1 MTVDV
6 YDKIYFKDEESRRFA
21 QMRKQYG
28 DRARSA
34 MQRAATSNV
43 SEWIDLRPHGE
54 DGGVTIHTT
63 KDFIAYF
70 NERFPRY
77 DGKERLPMIS
87 ERIAEGQRRR
97 AQMPAGANFFSA
109 CGEKSREKAV
119 TVKKERKTRE
129 NVFAFRRFSL
139 VRVALCLMLVCAIGI
154 LFGTSLALDAAEKKV
169 TALEQEVEALQA
181 TESERPGVETLAD
194 TSAEASGYTLSAS
207 DTVEVY
213 TPETKDRSA
222 RIGVLASLG
231 KQS

>member
-54 DGGVTIHTT
+54 DGGVTIHST
-63 KDFIAYF
+63 KDFVAYF

-77 DGKERLPMIS
+77 DGKERLPMIR

-97 AQMPAGANFFSA
+97 AQTEADANFFGA
-109 CGEKSREKAV
+109 VGEKSRKKAEA
-119 TVKKERKTRE
+119 VKKERKTRE
-129 NVFAFRRFSL
+129 KVFAFRRFSFA
-139 VRVALCLMLVCAIGI
+139 RVAICLMLVCAIGI

-181 TESERPGVETLAD
+181 TGSEGREIETLALSSAD
-194 TSAEASGYTLSAS
+194 TSAYTLSAADS
-207 DTVEVY
+207 VEVF
-213 TPETKDRSA
+213 TPETRERSA
-222 RIGVLASLG
+222 WIGTLASLG
-231 KQS
+231 KKS

>member
-21 QMRKQYG
+21 EMRKQYG

-34 MQRAATSNV
+34 IRRAATSNV
-43 SEWIDLRPHGE
+43 TEWIDLRPHGE
-54 DGGVTIHTT
+54 DGGVTIHST
-63 KDFIAYF
+63 KDFVAYF

-77 DGKERLPMIS
+77 DGKERLPMIR

-97 AQMPAGANFFSA
+97 AQMPADANFFSA
-109 CGEKSREKAV
+109 CGEKSREKANA
-119 TVKKERKTRE
+119 VKKERKIRE

-181 TESERPGVETLAD
+181 TGNERPEIGTLAD

-207 DTVEVY
+207 DTVEVF
-213 TPETKDRSA
+213 TPETKDRSV

-231 KQS
+231 K